1 MTCPLPFTGALPK
14 GREALLLIV
23 AGGLGALGFA
33 PLGLWPLTLAALA
46 VLMARV
52 MAAQGP
58 GRALLVGWL
67 WGWGHFAVGTNWIAT
82 AFTYQAQMPAWLG
95 WIAVLML
102 AVYLALFP
110 ALAGLIGWWLARRW
124 ALAPI
129 PALAACWILAEW
141 VRGWLFTGFPW
152 NPLAAATLGGFDRPG
167 LARLL
172 PWTGTY
178 ALSGLVVVLAGLW
191 LLAVGAARQ
200 GRRGR
205 GLALA
210 LVPMAL
216 FLAPLGGDS
225 GTGSIPFTLVQPNIG
240 QDEINDPTRYEA
252 QFTREATLSLPLH
265 PGARRYVF
273 WPESGVPDLLREGYE
288 PGWYAASTYGGDPLL
303 ARARMGRVIGPGA
316 VLLTGAT
323 DLIFRK
329 RELVGAW
336 NVVTALDSNG
346 AIVGSYAKAHLVP
359 FGEYLPLRPLLT
371 PLGLSRMVAGETDDW
386 PGPGPRTLDF
396 GAYGLGKVGIQ
407 ICYEIVFPGHVVD
420 RAHRPDFLFTPS
432 NDGWFGAWGPPQHLA
447 QARLRA
453 IEEGLPVL
461 RSTTNG
467 ISAVIDANGAV
478 RAFAPRNTAKRIDG
492 LIPPAKA
499 PTPFSQ
505 VGNILALV
513 WGAALLLT
521 AVVASRRLSR

>member
-110 ALAGLIGWWLARRW
+110 ALAGLMGWWLARRW

-303 ARARMGRVIGPGA
+303 ARAHGPGDRA
-316 VLLTGAT
+316 GRGAADRGDRPDLPQARTGRRVERGDRARFERGHRGQ
-323 DLIFRK
+323 LCQGPPR
-329 RELVGAW
+329 
-336 NVVTALDSNG
+336 ALWRIS
-346 AIVGSYAKAHLVP
+346 ALAPAAHP
-359 FGEYLPLRPLLT
+359 ARPLADGRRGDRRLAR
-371 PLGLSRMVAGETDDW
+371 PRPAHARFRCIRAGQGRHPDLLRNRL
-386 PGPGPRTLDF
+386 PGPCGRPR
-396 GAYGLGKVGIQ
+396 ASPR
-407 ICYEIVFPGHVVD
+407 FPVH
-420 RAHRPDFLFTPS
+420 
-432 NDGWFGAWGPPQHLA
+432 
-447 QARLRA
+447 
-453 IEEGLPVL
+453 
-461 RSTTNG
+461 
-467 ISAVIDANGAV
+467 
-478 RAFAPRNTAKRIDG
+478 AF
-492 LIPPAKA
+492 
-499 PTPFSQ
+499 Q
-505 VGNILALV
+505 
-513 WGAALLLT
+513 
-521 AVVASRRLSR
+521 